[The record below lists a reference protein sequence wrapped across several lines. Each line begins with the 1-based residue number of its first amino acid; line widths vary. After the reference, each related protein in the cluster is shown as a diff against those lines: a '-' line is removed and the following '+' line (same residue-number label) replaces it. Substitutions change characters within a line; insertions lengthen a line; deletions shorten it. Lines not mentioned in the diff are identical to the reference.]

1 MIFRLGGN
9 EALDGIF
16 VCVTRSHWHFVTAGL
31 SDLWG
36 DGRVLFPIYPGKPS
50 GSVDFFI
57 CSIQII
63 FYLYLDYCAH
73 ILNSKF
79 CLKIILSLKHQGI
92 FVLQKSEEFKSST
105 WNCIH
110 MYSIW
115 NSFGIFLGL
124 TVTRDSKFVFIG

>member
-50 GSVDFFI
+50 GSVDILFSIYIILEF
-57 CSIQII
+57 CSNQT
-63 FYLYLDYCAH
+63 
-73 ILNSKF
+73 ILNFS
-79 CLKIILSLKHQGI
+79 
-92 FVLQKSEEFKSST
+92 
-105 WNCIH
+105 
-110 MYSIW
+110 
-115 NSFGIFLGL
+115 
-124 TVTRDSKFVFIG
+124 